1 MLWMIERNVKA
12 LNYDRELEDD
22 TQNMVDEI
30 VKSIHDNHEGVG
42 RESEDIR
49 EAASLESHV
58 SELSPADV
66 GSDDRYRINESGEL
80 IYDPEQELRRRYD
93 RDEDSVE
100 ALQESFKSL
109 FELFKS
115 FKELRFFYMSALEE
129 MAGKEDGNEAI
140 RNDKIDT
147 KELFENL
154 EGRCNWSE
162 KVNNFTKKYADLLE
176 TRLVDYREELEKM
189 GYRKQS
195 QIDNQIHHSHQ
206 RFF

>member
-1 MLWMIERNVKA
+1 MIERNVKA
-12 LNYDRELEDD
+12 LSYDRELEDD

-30 VKSIHDNHEGVG
+30 VKSIHDNNDVNV
-42 RESEDIR
+42 RKSEDIR
-49 EAASLESHV
+49 EAASLENHV

-100 ALQESFKSL
+100 ALQESFESL

-129 MAGKEDGNEAI
+129 VAEEDGNEAI

-147 KELFENL
+147 KELFKKL
-154 EGRCNWSE
+154 EGRYNWSE
-162 KVNNFTKKYADLLE
+162 KVTNFTKKYADLLE
-176 TRLVDYREELEKM
+176 TRLVDYREELEKT

>member
-1 MLWMIERNVKA
+1 MIERNVKA
-12 LNYDRELEDD
+12 LSYDRELEDD
-22 TQNMVDEI
+22 TQNMVDVI
-30 VKSIHDNHEGVG
+30 VKSIHDNNDVNV
-42 RESEDIR
+42 RKSEDIR
-49 EAASLESHV
+49 EAASLENHV

-100 ALQESFKSL
+100 ALQESFESL

-129 MAGKEDGNEAI
+129 VAEEDGNEAI

-147 KELFENL
+147 KELFKKL
-154 EGRCNWSE
+154 EGRYNWSE
-162 KVNNFTKKYADLLE
+162 KVTNFTKKYADLLE
-176 TRLVDYREELEKM
+176 TRLVDYREELEKT